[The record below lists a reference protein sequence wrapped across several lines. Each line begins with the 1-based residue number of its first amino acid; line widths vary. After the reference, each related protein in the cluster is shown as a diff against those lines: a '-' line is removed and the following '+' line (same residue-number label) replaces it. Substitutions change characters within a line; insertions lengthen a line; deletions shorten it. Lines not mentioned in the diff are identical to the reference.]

1 MRSIAQERREKE
13 APTSFPADVAPGL
26 ALVGAQA
33 SVGAQV
39 GAPVRVRNE
48 TPVEARGAAPTRDER
63 LNGPGGDVPA
73 YEGEAP
79 VYDAQFDVAEFDVEP
94 DELEQ
99 EFTVRSSQKVHG
111 ALAVGAGLVAIGF
124 ATSASTSP
132 TGVLRW
138 LAAAAFATL
147 AVICARALTVGDM
160 LVADRVGIRLRIN
173 DEWIGTRWEE
183 IEEVTVLR
191 RRHPLDD
198 GRIAVHLLD
207 PGPVLATMPAAT
219 RRTTDANRRLTGT
232 SLAVPFGLTARPSNG
247 EVVQALHML
256 ADARCPVREQI

>member
-1 MRSIAQERREKE
+1 M
-13 APTSFPADVAPGL
+13 
-26 ALVGAQA
+26 
-33 SVGAQV
+33 
-39 GAPVRVRNE
+39 RVRNE
-48 TPVEARGAAPTRDER
+48 TPVEARKATPVHDEQLEAP
-63 LNGPGGDVPA
+63 GDVPA
-73 YEGEAP
+73 YEGEAS
-79 VYDAQFDVAEFDVEP
+79 VHDTQFEVEEFDVEP
-94 DELEQ
+94 EELLQ

-111 ALAVGAGLVAIGF
+111 GIAIGAALVAIGF

-132 TGVLRW
+132 TGALRW
-138 LAAAAFATL
+138 FAAAAFAAL
-147 AVICARALTVGDM
+147 AVVCARALTVGDM
-160 LVADRVGIRLRIN
+160 LVADRVGIRLRIG

-207 PGPVLATMPAAT
+207 PGPMLAAMPAAT